1 MELIINLYVRKE
13 KFQFLIFMPVHF
25 TPMRWENGSPF
36 EKYLDALL
44 GKRPMKAI
52 ISESKLFP
60 SMLSLFAVKRR
71 QVCEGIQINLLSNQI
86 GTLCR
91 SLEGNNTRLVC
102 VQMNKGGKF
111 LKKLWCYVGGRVQQV
126 PYRSDEGLTL
136 ETSTILLFTLVS
148 LHFQLSC

>member
-1 MELIINLYVRKE
+1 
-13 KFQFLIFMPVHF
+13 
-25 TPMRWENGSPF
+25 
-36 EKYLDALL
+36 
-44 GKRPMKAI
+44 MKAL

-102 VQMNKGGKF
+102 VQMNKGGTF
-111 LKKLWCYVGGRVQQV
+111 LKKLWCCVGGRVQQV

-136 ETSTILLFTLVS
+136 ETSATLFYPLRWSVYIFNSVVNTKLPDLCS
-148 LHFQLSC
+148 AENERDGNAGNCYE